1 MLENLFDS
9 SVLVVTMIAIYS
21 SSVLFGVILS
31 GNFDTI
37 RRKLFVKSQLKNTD
51 KNDIRDNRAFLA
63 RR

>member
-1 MLENLFDS
+1 MVENLFDS

-31 GNFDTI
+31 GNFDAI
-37 RRKLFVKSQLKNTD
+37 RRKLFIKSQLKNTD
-51 KNDIRDNRAFLA
+51 KKDIRDNSAFLA

>member
-1 MLENLFDS
+1 MVENLFDS

>member
-1 MLENLFDS
+1 MVENLFDS

-51 KNDIRDNRAFLA
+51 KNDIRDNSAFLA

>member
-1 MLENLFDS
+1 MVENLFDS

-31 GNFDTI
+31 GNVDAI
-37 RRKLFVKSQLKNTD
+37 RRKLFIKSQLKNTD